1 MHVAQAVLLAHA
13 AVERLVLGVRMDVD
27 QPRQHQ
33 TILAVDDPVRRPRV
47 IPPDK
52 IDAIVGK
59 GDIDAAPVDLARDA
73 FVPGDD
79 PVGVFDDGGCHGAS
93 SPALAR

>member
-33 TILAVDDPVRRPRV
+33 AVLAIDDSVGRPRV
-47 IPPDK
+47 IASDK
-52 IDAIVGK
+52 SDQVIGK
-59 GDIDAAPVDLARDA
+59 SDIDAAAVDVPQGA
-73 FVPGDD
+73 FVPG
-79 PVGVFDDGGCHGAS
+79 
-93 SPALAR
+93 